1 MPQIRPSRFAVWLEG
16 DLKNL
21 RASRRQCAQGQT
33 WEMRG
38 QSQAQERKWKAVMNS
53 IEGWLHSTSLLF
65 YPSAD
70 PEIQA
75 HEEQIIS

>member
-1 MPQIRPSRFAVWLEG
+1 MGSKRKNIILNQGNKMPQIRPSRFAVWLEG

-38 QSQAQERKWKAVMNS
+38 QSQAQERK
-53 IEGWLHSTSLLF
+53 
-65 YPSAD
+65 
-70 PEIQA
+70 
-75 HEEQIIS
+75 